1 MIYSQ
6 KGLEALIKSQ
16 MESLEIKNIIIE
28 IRNLIEMLNS
38 KFGIA
43 KKRNDKL
50 EDRTDKSTQN
60 LIWEGKII
68 NNMRG

>member
-1 MIYSQ
+1 
-6 KGLEALIKSQ
+6 